1 LLEVSTI
8 DFFYGKTQ
16 ALWGVSLKIDEVEIV
31 ALAGAN
37 GAGKWRT
44 ANILAMG
51 RSLMSRPRLCIIDEP
66 SQMYMLS

>member
-1 LLEVSTI
+1 MLEVSTI

-31 ALAGAN
+31 ALVGAN

-44 ANILAMG
+44 ANVSYGPEFDVKA
-51 RSLMSRPRLCIIDEP
+51 
-66 SQMYMLS
+66 QTVHH